1 MSEWYSNKNFT
12 RIYRIISIPIF
23 CIYQKVNILYHIYK
37 LKVGCIKTFSI
48 LIMWLSSLDKWEYF
62 IAIWMCINI
71 EWMHFY
77 LSKRRLNFCRICNQ
91 FVKRC
96 VIGFLLISYISCS
109 MNVHM
114 IWTYIILLEMLT
126 SASGE
131 NLIDFQWNA
140 EKCKA
145 YFMRGPYLQIIRAC
159 YEKQKICEAINSNYI
174 S

>member
-1 MSEWYSNKNFT
+1 
-12 RIYRIISIPIF
+12 
-23 CIYQKVNILYHIYK
+23 
-37 LKVGCIKTFSI
+37 
-48 LIMWLSSLDKWEYF
+48 MWLSSLDKWEYF

-159 YEKQKICEAINSNYI
+159 YKKQKICEAINSNYI
-174 S
+174 SLGWARSKLKICPKLEYENHMPYNAKNNISCWVT